1 MRKCAAMQSNDSMR
15 KCAVMQSNDSGYDSA
30 AESVS
35 SSEAIRAV
43 NSLVRADL
51 HEVREAFQ
59 GPPLLL
65 YRDREADRDRGGWN
79 KANYAPETEFTEG
92 GRCNGGCSPCLF
104 HNTRLGCPRGDAC
117 RYCHEHDIGADRVPH
132 RPRKTLRH
140 KIKRNAEDLLR
151 RFEVSPERVHDELQV
166 LAAGSQFAV
175 NFLAGRVLGRAGP
188 RERQRGAHPTG
199 SIFDDDGVVAV

>member
-1 MRKCAAMQSNDSMR
+1 MQSNE
-15 KCAVMQSNDSGYDSA
+15 SGYDSA

-51 HEVREAFQ
+51 HEARDALH

-65 YRDREADRDRGGWN
+65 YRDREAHWN
-79 KANYAPETEFTEG
+79 NASYAPEKEFTEG

-104 HNTRLGCPRGDAC
+104 HNARLGCPRGDAC
-117 RYCHEHDIGADRVPH
+117 RYCHEHDIGAERVPH

-151 RFEVSPERVHDELQV
+151 RFDVSPERVHDELQV

-188 RERQRGAHPTG
+188 RERQRGADQAG
-199 SIFDDDGVVAV
+199 SIFHDDRVVTL

>member
-65 YRDREADRDRGGWN
+65 YRDREADRDRGGL
-79 KANYAPETEFTEG
+79 EQSEL
-92 GRCNGGCSPCLF
+92 CS
-104 HNTRLGCPRGDAC
+104 G
-117 RYCHEHDIGADRVPH
+117 
-132 RPRKTLRH
+132 
-140 KIKRNAEDLLR
+140 
-151 RFEVSPERVHDELQV
+151 
-166 LAAGSQFAV
+166 
-175 NFLAGRVLGRAGP
+175 
-188 RERQRGAHPTG
+188 
-199 SIFDDDGVVAV
+199 DGVHGGWPL